1 MLAIIVILL
10 VAWIVVP
17 LIDLTLNESA
27 RTMVKIIMYVLALL
41 YVLYLI
47 ILAKPGV
54 L

>member
-10 VAWIVVP
+10 VYCIVVP

-27 RTMVKIIMYVLALL
+27 RTMAKVIVYVLALL

-47 ILAKPGV
+47 ILAKGGI
-54 L
+54 